1 MELTPFARLAMGL
14 EEAKTLPEV
23 LWAVAREAIGTMKL
37 EDCVIYLVD
46 HDRGVCVQAAAYGPK
61 NPQGHQIANPL
72 ELPIGRGIVGRV
84 AATGQ
89 PVLVPDV
96 RTDPDY
102 IPDDRPPGSELAVPL
117 TVDGVLVG
125 VIDSEHSQVGFF
137 TTRHLQ
143 VFMAIAQLAAP
154 RIEGL
159 RLLERVRE
167 RTAAVSRLKEFYE
180 RILDQLPIPLTVLSP
195 HGMFEYVNPAA
206 ERNPELREWM
216 IGRSV
221 TEYGARRGIDPAA
234 SEARLKAV
242 HEAATTAATV
252 EYDETLTLKK
262 GRRALHMTVAPI
274 RDADG
279 AVSQV
284 IGAGVNLT
292 GLREVED
299 QLRQSQKLE
308 VAGRLAGGVAHD
320 FNNLLTVVR
329 GIGDLLR
336 SDASQTAD
344 ARALIEELLL
354 AVRRGTDLTRQLL
367 SFTRRSDGTPVSFA
381 LDSAVDGT
389 ARLVKRL
396 LPERIVLRMELAAK
410 GAHVSME
417 SGALDQVL
425 LNLAANA
432 RDAMPGEGS
441 LTMRT
446 VVAPISAEDRQA
458 TGLAEA
464 SYAHIDVIDSG
475 TGMPPEVL
483 SRIFEA
489 FFTTKG
495 VGKGTGLGLATVS
508 SIVKQAGGA
517 IRVSSVVGQG
527 TTFRV
532 LLPLAAPPKTAGV
545 VTTSMPALRLMT
557 RPARILLVDD
567 EDFVRRVTSRILA
580 KSGLTVLEA
589 RFGSEAL
596 ELAAKT
602 DEPIDLL
609 LTDVQMPGMDG
620 PEVATRVRALRKG
633 IHVMYMSGH
642 VDDPELLERLAQEG
656 TELIEKPF
664 TADGLLRRVQD
675 TLATAPRA

>member
-1 MELTPFARLAMGL
+1 MELTPFARLAFGL

-23 LWAVAREAIGTMKL
+23 LWAVAREALGTMQL

-61 NPQGHQIANPL
+61 NPQGHQITNPL
-72 ELPIGRGIVGRV
+72 EIPIGRGIVGRV

-89 PVLVPDV
+89 PALVPDV
-96 RTDPDY
+96 REDPDY
-102 IPDDRPPGSELAVPL
+102 VPDVHPGASELAVPL
-117 TVDGVLVG
+117 TVDGALVG
-125 VIDSEHSQVGFF
+125 VIDSEHSQAGFF
-137 TTRHLQ
+137 TKRHLQ

-167 RTAAVSRLKEFYE
+167 RTAEVSRLKEFYE

-206 ERNPELREWM
+206 ERDAALREWM

-234 SEARLKAV
+234 SENRLKAI
-242 HEAATTAATV
+242 HEAASTAATV
-252 EYDETLTLKK
+252 EYDETLAFEK

-274 RDADG
+274 RDSSG
-279 AVSQV
+279 TISQV
-284 IGAGVNLT
+284 IGAGVDLT

-336 SDASQTAD
+336 SDSSQTPD
-344 ARALIEELLL
+344 ARALIDELLL

-381 LDSAVDGT
+381 LDPAVDGT

-396 LPERIVLRMELAAK
+396 LPERIALRMELAAK

-446 VVAPISAEDRQA
+446 VVAPISAADRQA
-458 TGLAEA
+458 TALPEA
-464 SYAHIDVIDSG
+464 AYAHIEVADSG

-495 VGKGTGLGLATVS
+495 VGKGTGLGLATVA

-517 IRVSSVVGQG
+517 ILVSSVVGQG
-527 TTFRV
+527 TTFRI
-532 LLPLAAPPKTAGV
+532 LLPLAAPPKVAGST
-545 VTTSMPALRLMT
+545 TTSMPALRMMT

-596 ELAAKT
+596 EIASSST
-602 DEPIDLL
+602 EPIDLL
-609 LTDVQMPGMDG
+609 LSDIQMPGMDG
-620 PEVATRVRALRKG
+620 PEVAARVRALRKG
-633 IHVMYMSGH
+633 IHVIYMSGH
-642 VDDPELLERLAQEG
+642 VDDPDLLERLSQEG
-656 TELIEKPF
+656 SELIEKPF